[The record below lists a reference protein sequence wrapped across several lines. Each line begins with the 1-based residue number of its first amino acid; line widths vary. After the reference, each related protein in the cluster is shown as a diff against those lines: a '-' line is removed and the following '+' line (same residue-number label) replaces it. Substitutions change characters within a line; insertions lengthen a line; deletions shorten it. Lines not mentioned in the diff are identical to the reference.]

1 MKSYAILYQPWKT
14 QNNIINIGGVINL
27 QMGHVYNEAT
37 LLIYNLFEFAVQRI
51 PAIRNKGEI
60 IIQFK
65 KSIALQQLLKRE

>member
-1 MKSYAILYQPWKT
+1 MKCYSILYQPWKT
-14 QNNIINIGGVINL
+14 QNKIINIGGVINL
-27 QMGHVYNEAT
+27 QMGHVYNEAP

-51 PAIRNKGEI
+51 PAIRNNEEI